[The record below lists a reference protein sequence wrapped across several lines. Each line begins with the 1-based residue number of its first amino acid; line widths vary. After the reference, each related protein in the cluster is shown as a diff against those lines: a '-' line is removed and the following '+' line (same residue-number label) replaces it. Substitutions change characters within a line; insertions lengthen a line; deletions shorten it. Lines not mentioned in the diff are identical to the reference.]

1 MALASDTSRTRLLA
15 LQRAKT
21 PGRAVRALRHR
32 LDAVLPIDVL
42 TTHYPDQ
49 QGRVLLNV
57 DLRPAAHTTVR
68 QAAAA
73 HGQRPRDFLSQA
85 VTDAVVRDG
94 EKRARHLTGQLEEL
108 LGEHTPEELLL
119 CAARTL
125 LSHPHRRP
133 RGMCASA
140 PS

>member
-1 MALASDTSRTRLLA
+1 MELANDTSRTRLLA

-21 PGRAVRALRHR
+21 PGRALRALRHR
-32 LDAVLPIDVL
+32 LDAVPTIDVL

-57 DLRPAAHTTVR
+57 DLSPAAHTTVR

-73 HGQRPRDFLSQA
+73 HGQQPRDFLSQV
-85 VTDAVVRDG
+85 VTDAVIRDG
-94 EKRARHLTGQLEEL
+94 KERARHLTSRLEEL
-108 LGEHTPEELLL
+108 LDEHPPEELLL

-125 LSHPHRRP
+125 LSRTHCRR
-133 RGMCASA
+133 RGTCASA